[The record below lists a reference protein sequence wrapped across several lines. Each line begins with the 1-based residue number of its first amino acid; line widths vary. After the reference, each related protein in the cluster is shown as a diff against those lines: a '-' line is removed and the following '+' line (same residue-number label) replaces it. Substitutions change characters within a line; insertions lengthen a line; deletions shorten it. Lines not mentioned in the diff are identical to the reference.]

1 MVKERE
7 VVNEEEEEK
16 EAEKER
22 EEVATLKQPTLKK
35 AKFLRLMNTM
45 ESIMEANMVAS
56 IMVASTM
63 EANTVDNITEEIMRM
78 TEKRFLNQL
87 TKNSAN
93 QNGVKCSLRT
103 HLRRILN
110 TSPLRVKRTI
120 ENTRAEVVVTT
131 AVTTEISMKIKSSL
145 IILTL
150 STGELKEL

>member
-56 IMVASTM
+56 TM
-63 EANTVDNITEEIMRM
+63 EANTEDNITEEIMRM